1 MSYKILDIKKHLVL
15 DADQGL
21 WVLDTGAPTSFGSP
35 ETLEINEKTYEIQSN
50 YMGFDNTKLSEALGE
65 NVEGLIGGDILNE
78 YDSYWDFSTNRIS
91 FSLENL
97 ESEGIPIS
105 LEFFMG
111 IPTLKVVLR
120 GVSYNWFFDTGAVVS
135 YVTEQLDEWET
146 PVDQYDD
153 FYPGYGN
160 FSTEIFED
168 EITLETLILKIKC
181 GVLPSL
187 LGMSLGVG
195 GCAGILGLG
204 AINKRSFLYA
214 PRRKKLV
221 LNA

>member
-1 MSYKILDIKKHLVL
+1 M
-15 DADQGL
+15 DQSL
-21 WVLDTGAPTSFGSP
+21 WVLDTGAPSSFGSLAK
-35 ETLEINEKTYEIQSN
+35 LEINDQIFEIQSN
-50 YMGFDNTKLSEALGE
+50 YMGFDNQKLSEALGE

-120 GVSYNWFFDTGAVVS
+120 GVSYNWFFDIGAVVS